1 MDRAKAD
8 YRDGKRRLKNLCL
21 RGREGVN
28 EGREVAATKVH
39 KRGRSW
45 PVAVGA
51 WGRRMERTARLDDRV
66 KNTHTQSAN
75 TDDADAVMM
84 VMMRTI
90 ATNDDD
96 NNDYEKVC
104 ENLLFPS
111 PKQLFRFR
119 SSARTA
125 GKDK

>member
-1 MDRAKAD
+1 
-8 YRDGKRRLKNLCL
+8 
-21 RGREGVN
+21 
-28 EGREVAATKVH
+28 
-39 KRGRSW
+39 
-45 PVAVGA
+45 
-51 WGRRMERTARLDDRV
+51 MERTTRLDGRV

-84 VMMRTI
+84 VMMRRI

-96 NNDYEKVC
+96 DNNNDYEKVC